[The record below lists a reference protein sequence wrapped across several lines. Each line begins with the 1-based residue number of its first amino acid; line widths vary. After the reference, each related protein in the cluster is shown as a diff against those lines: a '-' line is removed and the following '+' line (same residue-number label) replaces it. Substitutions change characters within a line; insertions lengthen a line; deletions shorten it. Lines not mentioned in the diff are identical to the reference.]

1 MSVLSFLDPAVHLAR
16 TAVAALATAV
26 PTAVAIVLF
35 TLAVRAALHPLAR
48 SAARAERA
56 RLRLAPRVAR
66 LRERHAGSPERL
78 NRELLAL
85 HRAEGVGPFA
95 GLLPVLLQAPFFSVM
110 YRLFTTAPGHLLDA
124 TLVGVP
130 LAAHP
135 AAARTPA
142 QFAVFAALEA
152 ALLALAW
159 SNTRRAKDTA
169 TKGSTAKGTA
179 TKNAAAKGAPTKS
192 APGGAAAGPLRWL
205 AFGTPLFALLLPL
218 AGGLYLLTSTAWT
231 AAERWYLHRPAA
243 GPAGG
248 TGPQAVGQPAR

>member
-1 MSVLSFLDPAVHLAR
+1 MSVLSFLDPAVHLAHA
-16 TAVAALATAV
+16 AVAALATVV
-26 PTAVAIVLF
+26 PTSVAIVLF

-56 RLRLAPRVAR
+56 RLRLAPRVAQ
-66 LRERHAGSPERL
+66 LRERHAKDPGRL

-95 GLLPVLLQAPFFSVM
+95 GLLPALLQAPFFSVM

-124 TLVGVP
+124 TLAGVP
-130 LAAHP
+130 LTAHP
-135 AAARTPA
+135 AAAHAPA

-152 ALLALAW
+152 ALLALAC
-159 SNTRRAKDTA
+159 SNVRRARK
-169 TKGSTAKGTA
+169 
-179 TKNAAAKGAPTKS
+179 AAAANAPAGA
-192 APGGAAAGPLRWL
+192 LRWL

-218 AGGLYLLTSTAWT
+218 AGGLHLLTSTAWT

-243 GPAGG
+243 HGAV
-248 TGPQAVGQPAR
+248 PQAVGQAAR

>member
-1 MSVLSFLDPAVHLAR
+1 MSVLSVLDPAVHLAHA
-16 TAVAALATAV
+16 AVAALAAVV
-26 PTAVAIVLF
+26 PTAAAIVLF

-56 RLRLAPRVAR
+56 RARLAPKVAR
-66 LRERHAGSPERL
+66 LRERHARNPERL

-85 HRAEGVGPFA
+85 HRAEGTGPFA

-124 TLVGVP
+124 TLAGVP
-130 LAAHP
+130 LAVRP
-135 AAARTPA
+135 AAAHTPA
-142 QFAVFAALEA
+142 QFAVFAVLEA

-159 SNTRRAKDTA
+159 AGVRRAKH
-169 TKGSTAKGTA
+169 
-179 TKNAAAKGAPTKS
+179 AP
-192 APGGAAAGPLRWL
+192 APVGPVRWL

-218 AGGLYLLTSTAWT
+218 AGQLYLLTSTAWT

-243 GPAGG
+243 GLA
-248 TGPQAVGQPAR
+248 TGQAVRHPAR

>member
-1 MSVLSFLDPAVHLAR
+1 MSVLSVLDPAVHLAHA
-16 TAVAALATAV
+16 AVAALAAVV
-26 PTAVAIVLF
+26 PTAAAIVLF

-56 RLRLAPRVAR
+56 RARLAPKVAR
-66 LRERHAGSPERL
+66 LRERHARNPERL

-85 HRAEGVGPFA
+85 HRAEGTGPFA

-124 TLVGVP
+124 TLAGVP
-130 LAAHP
+130 LAVHPTAAH
-135 AAARTPA
+135 TPA
-142 QFAVFAALEA
+142 QFAVFAVLEA

-159 SNTRRAKDTA
+159 SGARRAKH
-169 TKGSTAKGTA
+169 
-179 TKNAAAKGAPTKS
+179 APT
-192 APGGAAAGPLRWL
+192 PVGPVRWL

-218 AGGLYLLTSTAWT
+218 AGQLYLLTSTAWT

-243 GPAGG
+243 GPAGA
-248 TGPQAVGQPAR
+248 QAVGHPAR

>member
-1 MSVLSFLDPAVHLAR
+1 MSVLSVLDPAVRLAHA
-16 TAVAALATAV
+16 AVAALATAV

-56 RLRLAPRVAR
+56 RARLAPEVAR
-66 LRERHAGSPERL
+66 LRERHAKDPARL

-85 HRAEGVGPFA
+85 HRAEGTGPFA
-95 GLLPVLLQAPFFSVM
+95 GLLPALLQAPFFSVM

-124 TLVGVP
+124 TLAGVP
-130 LAAHP
+130 LAARP
-135 AAARTPA
+135 LAAHTPA

-159 SNTRRAKDTA
+159 SGARRAKH
-169 TKGSTAKGTA
+169 
-179 TKNAAAKGAPTKS
+179 APVPT
-192 APGGAAAGPLRWL
+192 GPLRWL

-218 AGGLYLLTSTAWT
+218 AGGLYLLASTAWT

-243 GPAGG
+243 GAGA
-248 TGPQAVGQPAR
+248 PQAVGRQAAR

>member
-1 MSVLSFLDPAVHLAR
+1 MSVLSFLDPAVRLAHA
-16 TAVAALATAV
+16 AVAALATVV
-26 PTAVAIVLF
+26 PGAVAIVLF

-56 RLRLAPRVAR
+56 RLRLAPEVAR
-66 LRERHAGSPERL
+66 LRERHAQDSGRL

-95 GLLPVLLQAPFFSVM
+95 GLLPALLQAPFFSVM

-124 TLVGVP
+124 TLAGVP
-130 LAAHP
+130 LAVHP
-135 AAARTPA
+135 TAARTPA
-142 QFAVFAALEA
+142 QFAVFAVLEA

-159 SNTRRAKDTA
+159 CNVRRAKE
-169 TKGSTAKGTA
+169 
-179 TKNAAAKGAPTKS
+179 AALLGAPAKGATAK
-192 APGGAAAGPLRWL
+192 GAAAGPLRWL

-243 GPAGG
+243 GGAGRPG
-248 TGPQAVGQPAR
+248 AQAVGQPAR

>member
-1 MSVLSFLDPAVHLAR
+1 MSVLSFLDPAVHLAHS
-16 TAVAALATAV
+16 AVAALATAV

-56 RLRLAPRVAR
+56 RLRLAPRVAQV
-66 LRERHAGSPERL
+66 RERHAGNPERL

-124 TLVGVP
+124 TLAGVP
-130 LAAHP
+130 LSVHP

-159 SNTRRAKDTA
+159 SNARRAKAA
-169 TKGSTAKGTA
+169 TK
-179 TKNAAAKGAPTKS
+179 AAAKGAP
-192 APGGAAAGPLRWL
+192 AGAATAGPLRWL

-218 AGGLYLLTSTAWT
+218 AGGLHLLTSTAWT

-243 GPAGG
+243 GGA
-248 TGPQAVGQPAR
+248 GPQAVGQAAR

>member
-1 MSVLSFLDPAVHLAR
+1 MSVLSVLDPAVRLAHA
-16 TAVAALATAV
+16 AVAALATAV

-56 RLRLAPRVAR
+56 RARIAPQVAR
-66 LRERHAGSPERL
+66 LRERHAKDPARL

-85 HRAEGVGPFA
+85 QRAAGTGPFA
-95 GLLPVLLQAPFFSVM
+95 GLLPALLQAPFFSVM
-110 YRLFTTAPGHLLDA
+110 YRLFTSAPGHLLDA
-124 TLVGVP
+124 TLAGVP
-130 LAAHP
+130 LATHP

-142 QFAVFAALEA
+142 QFAVFAVLEA

-159 SNTRRAKDTA
+159 FNVRRAQGA
-169 TKGSTAKGTA
+169 GTP
-179 TKNAAAKGAPTKS
+179 AAGTP
-192 APGGAAAGPLRWL
+192 AAGPLRWL

-218 AGGLYLLTSTAWT
+218 AGQLYLLASTAWT

-243 GPAGG
+243 AAAGA
-248 TGPQAVGQPAR
+248 QAVGRQAAR